1 VLERAGRKPEVLNFL
16 AGQTEAWLNPPADDY
31 ALRLELVNGITGAVM
46 AQAEPHSLKVVA
58 R

>member
-1 VLERAGRKPEVLNFL
+1 MNFL
-16 AGQTEAWLNPPADDY
+16 AGQTEVWLNPPADDY
-31 ALRLELVNGITGAVM
+31 ALRLELVSGTTGAVM